1 MRDHSPPGKLH
12 FRVRTMRT
20 PRTHSGMA
28 LKIRH
33 LNAGYSVRSTGA
45 QMRTVRTE
53 WPVRTVRNIPEP
65 LRTAASAKNPKQS
78 SGLAGPFAPFAVF
91 APQVRYGRNGGEPC
105 LG

>member
-12 FRVRTMRT
+12 FHVRTMRT
-20 PRTHSGMA
+20 SRTHSGIA

-53 WPVRTVRNIPEP
+53 WPVRTVRSASEP
-65 LRTAASAKNPKQS
+65 LRTAVAAKYLRHS
-78 SGLAGPFAPFAVF
+78 SDLGEPFARFAVF
-91 APQVRYGRNGGEPC
+91 ARQVRYGRNGGKPC